1 MSERALR
8 KVSSPY
14 TTMKTVCSSPCG
26 TASTMASRR
35 KPECERYLDWIADQS
50 SSASAAP
57 RPACVSASALGV
69 SLAARIARVSGA
81 SWSDS
86 IHVKIG
92 TSWPKGSAQR
102 KTASCPA
109 GRRLPAYVAAN
120 MNAYESC
127 ATTSSAAATTKKAKW
142 SSR

>member
-26 TASTMASRR
+26 TASTIASSR

-109 GRRLPAYVAAN
+109 GRLLPAYVAAN
-120 MNAYESC
+120 MNA
-127 ATTSSAAATTKKAKW
+127 
-142 SSR
+142 